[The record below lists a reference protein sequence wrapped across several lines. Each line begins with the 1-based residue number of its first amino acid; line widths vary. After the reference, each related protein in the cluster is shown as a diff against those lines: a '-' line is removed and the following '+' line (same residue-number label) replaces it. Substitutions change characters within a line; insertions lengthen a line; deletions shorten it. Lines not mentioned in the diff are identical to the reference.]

1 MSASAYLI
9 FAFGLTLVA
18 AAALL
23 PERQTLRSRITATV
37 AYRVGRPSLR
47 SDLSAWLRRIAMA
60 LFNRTKSADLQELND
75 LSEVMLL
82 IERLLAAGDSPAGAI
97 EWISARADLA
107 HGRGSV
113 VLTGLNRVATRIGSG
128 GSLVQELKAWQVSA
142 SSRELQEF
150 LAKLIA
156 STTQGSDVI
165 SVLRGLRRSVD
176 SAIRAKQLSNF
187 SGTETRMLVPLV
199 FLVLPITVLFA
210 VFPSMTLLN
219 LDFSL

>member
-23 PERQTLRSRITATV
+23 PERQTLRSRISATV

>member
-1 MSASAYLI
+1 MSASAYLF

-23 PERQTLRSRITATV
+23 PERQTLRSRISATV

>member
-9 FAFGLTLVA
+9 FAFGLTLFA

-47 SDLSAWLRRIAMA
+47 SELSAWLRRMA
-60 LFNRTKSADLQELND
+60 RAFFKRTKSADLQELND

-187 SGTETRMLVPLV
+187 SGTETRMLIPLV

>member
-9 FAFGLTLVA
+9 IAFGLTLVA

-23 PERQTLRSRITATV
+23 PERQTLSARISSTV
-37 AYRVGRPSLR
+37 SYRVGRASVR
-47 SDLSAWLRRIAMA
+47 AELSAGLRRIAGA
-60 LFNRTKSADLQELND
+60 IFKRQRSADLQELSD
-75 LSEVMLL
+75 LSEVLLL

-97 EWISARADLA
+97 EWISTRAGQDQ
-107 HGRGSV
+107 GRASV
-113 VLTGLNRVATRIGSG
+113 VLTGLNRAATRIGSG
-128 GSLVQELKAWQVSA
+128 GSLVQELKAWQASA

-156 STTQGSDVI
+156 ATIQGSDVI
-165 SVLRGLRRSVD
+165 SVLKGLRRSVD

-187 SGTETRMLVPLV
+187 SGTETRMLIPLV

>member
-47 SDLSAWLRRIAMA
+47 SELSAWLRRMA
-60 LFNRTKSADLQELND
+60 RAFFKRTKSADLQELND

-187 SGTETRMLVPLV
+187 SGTETRMLIPLV

>member
-1 MSASAYLI
+1 
-9 FAFGLTLVA
+9 
-18 AAALL
+18 LL

>member
-1 MSASAYLI
+1 
-9 FAFGLTLVA
+9 
-18 AAALL
+18 
-23 PERQTLRSRITATV
+23 
-37 AYRVGRPSLR
+37 
-47 SDLSAWLRRIAMA
+47 
-60 LFNRTKSADLQELND
+60 
-75 LSEVMLL
+75 
-82 IERLLAAGDSPAGAI
+82 
-97 EWISARADLA
+97 
-107 HGRGSV
+107 
-113 VLTGLNRVATRIGSG
+113 LNRVATRIGSG

-187 SGTETRMLVPLV
+187 SGTETRMLIPLV